1 MHVITNLPGHWTES
15 WQCPIPTRHKTGFDD
30 YDGKVSVGFHA
41 QLRWLGLLL
50 IALTFFVVS
59 GCNDPNRVLVGEF
72 KELLGEERIN
82 ETVELGT
89 PILKD
94 VHWGSGKGIVNI
106 IIQQNKTVKYDLQNH
121 HKIFGVY
128 ERPNGFSSERRSDVD
143 AIAASVIGLPLLPL
157 VIAEGTAHGSEYDS
171 KKERGRS
178 EAISELKSGSEQ
190 TQKRIVR
197 YYTGTAIF
205 KSSQH
210 TFLYWKELI
219 RHEYTR
225 KADKQQLS
233 EMIFPLGI
241 PIKVTGLVTGNEAT
255 EETNSGGTASIQ
267 ICNTLKDSVSLK
279 PISLNI
285 LAEWEGKWVQLG
297 KAALTD
303 DIISRIIQSFQ
314 QEGMAIAGTPKLPP
328 YSVSS
333 VEISDAAVEADTD
346 CQLSLTVENTGKG
359 EFYRLAA
366 TSESLVP
373 SLDGLRFEFGKL
385 DPNDSLTLT
394 KKVHI
399 PRGQPTGPVNVSFMW
414 SELNG
419 YEPDPVHARLLVKGL
434 PRPVFATSVKV
445 LDDNSGNSVGNGD
458 GRIQKGE
465 AVDLL
470 VTVKNA
476 GNGIAR
482 ETSVRLEGIET
493 DGVIV
498 NVAEQDLGEIA
509 VGETKQA
516 HLTVTTKK
524 AASISRLTPTI
535 HVVDRYFDV
544 EQKEQLALALESE
557 LPPSIMAYD
566 SKAYVVDD
574 EIAVR
579 GGAGNETAVIA
590 RARAGSILKTTG
602 ELGEWIRVELP
613 KVGTGWVY
621 RSEISFEP
629 TAQTVT
635 SAQRGTSGIVEI
647 LEKAAPLI
655 VLAKPHNNSSFLV
668 SKIEVSGVIADNQ
681 TVQRVV
687 YRVNGKEITSDGK
700 RAIGVEALGQ
710 GSMQREV
717 NFAFS
722 ADLTLGDNEIEITA
736 WDNEGLQSQKVISV
750 TYEKEKG
757 NVYIACIGV
766 DKYKSVP
773 QLKYAA
779 ADAQAMAQRLRDRL
793 DVPEE
798 NVYVLL
804 DEEATLTN
812 IKSTLGVKI
821 RQQANKA
828 DTVIIYFSGHGAPE
842 ADPRSP
848 DADGVNKYLLP
859 IEAEKDSLYATALP
873 MDEVRNIFR
882 RLISER
888 VIFLADTC
896 YSGAAGGRTLMPGGT
911 QYRSINQDN
920 LLTRLRDTGKGRV
933 ILTASQGSE
942 VSQEK
947 DELGHGVFTYYLLRG
962 LDGKADANAD
972 QTITVSE
979 LYDYV
984 SKEVPKATKNT
995 QHPMM
1000 KLDEMVGEVI
1010 IGVLE

>member
-1 MHVITNLPGHWTES
+1 MNTISKPVRITLFILTM
-15 WQCPIPTRHKTGFDD
+15 F
-30 YDGKVSVGFHA
+30 
-41 QLRWLGLLL
+41 
-50 IALTFFVVS
+50 ALA
-59 GCNDPNRVLVGEF
+59 GCAPKGRVAATWRGALVDE
-72 KELLGEERIN
+72 KRIN
-82 ETVELGT
+82 ENIELQRPRLKTVDWENQIGAIHISLEQYRTTTFDLQKHYEEFQAIRKYTNDSVPYFPFFGGGLKET
-89 PILKD
+89 AAAERRAIERLKAGETSATAPYYGVDEKWQVRATRMEYTQYTREHANEYAEEILKD
-94 VHWGSGKGIVNI
+94 QRVNDVIPVANVLVRITNQMEQGEAETVRTNESGRATLAIAN
-106 IIQQNKTVKYDLQNH
+106 
-121 HKIFGVY
+121 
-128 ERPNGFSSERRSDVD
+128 RPSEALTLTPTSY
-143 AIAASVIGLPLLPL
+143 AIAAKWEDEWLNLGSFELTEPIIATIHEALQEKSL
-157 VIAEGTAHGSEYDS
+157 VSEGVPS
-171 KKERGRS
+171 
-178 EAISELKSGSEQ
+178 
-190 TQKRIVR
+190 
-197 YYTGTAIF
+197 
-205 KSSQH
+205 
-210 TFLYWKELI
+210 
-219 RHEYTR
+219 
-225 KADKQQLS
+225 
-233 EMIFPLGI
+233 
-241 PIKVTGLVTGNEAT
+241 
-255 EETNSGGTASIQ
+255 
-267 ICNTLKDSVSLK
+267 
-279 PISLNI
+279 
-285 LAEWEGKWVQLG
+285 
-297 KAALTD
+297 
-303 DIISRIIQSFQ
+303 
-314 QEGMAIAGTPKLPP
+314 LPP
-328 YSVSS
+328 FADVAAQFSET
-333 VEISDAAVEADTD
+333 EITAGRD
-346 CQLSLTVENTGKG
+346 CEVLLTVMNAGKG
-359 EFYRLAA
+359 EFYRLVA
-366 TSESLVP
+366 TAESLVP

-385 DPNDSLTLT
+385 DPNDRLTLT

-399 PRGQPTGPVNVSFMW
+399 PRGQPTGPVNMSFKW

-419 YEPDPVHARLLVKGL
+419 YEPDPVHARLMIRGL
-434 PRPVFATSVKV
+434 PRPVFAMSVQV

-470 VTVKNA
+470 VTVKNT
-476 GNGIAR
+476 GDGIAR

-493 DGVIV
+493 EGVIV

-516 HLTVTTKK
+516 RLTVTTKK

-535 HVVDRYFDV
+535 YVVDKYLDV
-544 EQKEQLALALESE
+544 EQKEQLTLALESE

-566 SKAYVVDD
+566 SKAYVADD

-590 RARAGSILKTTG
+590 RAKAGSVLKTTG

-613 KVGTGWVY
+613 RVGTGWVY

-635 SAQRGTSGIVEI
+635 STQSETSGIIEI

-681 TVQRVV
+681 AVQRVV

-700 RAIGVEALGQ
+700 RAIGVEAVDQ

-717 NFAFS
+717 NFGFTAH
-722 ADLTLGDNEIEITA
+722 LTLGDNEIEITA

-757 NVYIACIGV
+757 NVYIACIGI
-766 DKYKSVP
+766 DKYKNVP

-779 ADAQAMAQRLRDRL
+779 ADAREMAALLQQRLG
-793 DVPEE
+793 VPEE
-798 NVYVLL
+798 NVYLL
-804 DEEATLTN
+804 LNEEATLGN
-812 IKSTLGVKI
+812 IKSLLGVKI

-842 ADPRSP
+842 ADSHSP
-848 DADGVNKYLLP
+848 DADGVTKYLLP
-859 IEAEKDSLYATALP
+859 IDAEKESLYSTALP

-882 RLISER
+882 RLVSER
-888 VIFLADTC
+888 VIFIADTC

-962 LDGKADANAD
+962 LDGKADANGD

-979 LYDYV
+979 LYEYV

-1010 IGVLE
+1010 IAVLE